1 MQLRRFRPGDEAALH
16 RVHFSAVHVTAAR
29 DYTPEQLEAWASS
42 APDTAAWARRIQG
55 INPFVVEIDGIIAG
69 YADVQPT
76 GYIDHFFV
84 SADYPRQGVGRLLM
98 DRIHDEAARL
108 GLNTLTSDVSRTAQP
123 FFERFGF
130 RVIEQ
135 RQPVRHG
142 VTIPNALM
150 RKDLGRET
158 DRRAGSA
165 TVQRFAE
172 QHDDA
177 DDAPSY
183 RS

>member
-29 DYTPEQLEAWASS
+29 DYTPEQLEAWAP
-42 APDTAAWARRIQG
+42 ATADQAAWAMRMQG
-55 INPFVVEIDGIIAG
+55 INPFVVEINGIIAG

-84 SADYPRQGVGRLLM
+84 SAEFPRQGVGRCLM
-98 DRIHDEAARL
+98 EHILKEAARL
-108 GLNTLTSDVSRTAQP
+108 ELSALTSDVSRTAQP

-142 VTIPNALM
+142 LTIPNALM
-150 RKDLGRET
+150 RKDLL
-158 DRRAGSA
+158 
-165 TVQRFAE
+165 
-172 QHDDA
+172 
-177 DDAPSY
+177 P
-183 RS
+183 RSP